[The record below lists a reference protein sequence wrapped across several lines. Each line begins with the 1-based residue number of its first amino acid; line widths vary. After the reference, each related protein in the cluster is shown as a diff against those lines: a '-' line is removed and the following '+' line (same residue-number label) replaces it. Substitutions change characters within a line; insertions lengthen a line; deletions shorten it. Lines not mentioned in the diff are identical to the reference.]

1 MLTET
6 QDVHEV
12 VWRGDTWRQ
21 FPTRTPP
28 AMAAAPVEFRAPRP
42 KTLGVANHR
51 ELIFAAVSNEPEPVP
66 VIAARAGVCRQTA
79 ATWLAALR
87 RSGQVIAV
95 DGQTRRSRLVRRY
108 VRAPVA
114 VVRAIPDGKACIACG
129 SRWANE
135 GRLCRGCAR
144 ACGEMRTT
152 TQLQSAEARA

>member
-1 MLTET
+1 MLTQT

-12 VWRGDTWRQ
+12 VWRGDSWRQ

-28 AMAAAPVEFRAPRP
+28 AIATAPPEHRAPRP

-51 ELIFAAVSNEPEPVP
+51 ELVLAAVSSEPEPVP

-79 ATWLAALR
+79 ATWLASLR
-87 RSGQVIAV
+87 RAGQVVAT
-95 DGQTRRSRLVRRY
+95 DGQTRRSRPVRRY
-108 VRAPVA
+108 VRAA
-114 VVRAIPDGKACIACG
+114 VVPVRAIPAGKECIACG

-152 TQLQSAEARA
+152 TELQSAEARA